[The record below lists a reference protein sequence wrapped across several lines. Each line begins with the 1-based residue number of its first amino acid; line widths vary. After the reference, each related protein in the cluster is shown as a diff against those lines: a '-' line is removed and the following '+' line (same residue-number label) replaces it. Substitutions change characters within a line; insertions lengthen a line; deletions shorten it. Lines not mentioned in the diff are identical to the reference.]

1 MNHKLRYLWG
11 LCIST
16 ASLPLTLVYGILFL
30 IQWAI
35 LATLLVPVLIGEAIK
50 TLTIWIHRVG
60 GPRIKAGE
68 NLFNPV
74 ARFNHFVFKQEI
86 KL

>member
-1 MNHKLRYLWG
+1 MKHKLRYLWG

-16 ASLPLTLVYGILFL
+16 VSLPLTLVYGILFL
-30 IQWAI
+30 IQWVI
-35 LATLLVPVLIGEAIK
+35 LATLLVPNVIGEAIK
-50 TLTIWIHRVG
+50 ALTIRIHRVG
-60 GPRIKAGE
+60 GPSIRTGE
-68 NLFNPV
+68 NLTNPV